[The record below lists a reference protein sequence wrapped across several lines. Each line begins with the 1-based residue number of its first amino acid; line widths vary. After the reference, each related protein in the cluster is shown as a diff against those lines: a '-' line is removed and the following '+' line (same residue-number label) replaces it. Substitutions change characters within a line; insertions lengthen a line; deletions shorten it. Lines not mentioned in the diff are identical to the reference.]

1 MDIGPKIKE
10 FVTTWAPITKVLVS
24 IVIVS
29 ATVSTLYAKINNRLD
44 NNKASIDCITKN
56 TEEMDIEVD
65 KFKAAMIKQTEQLNI
80 PANRK
85 IAPNNPI
92 TVTKIGRLRIIKE
105 PPDIVV

>member
-29 ATVSTLYAKINNRLD
+29 ATVSTLYAKIDNRLD

-65 KFKAAMIKQTEQLNI
+65 KFKAAMIKQTEQLKNI
-80 PANRK
+80 SQTLERIEK
-85 IAPNNPI
+85 QLD
-92 TVTKIGRLRIIKE
+92 RLEVEKK
-105 PPDIVV
+105 DK